1 MADISFL
8 VDYSQ
13 VKAANQEI
21 NKVGS
26 AAEKSARVFAAAFKR
41 AEAEQKR
48 SLDTVRQQIAFSQ
61 KLEDQRAKEAKLTL
75 DFSRRM
81 QAQKAAEAKAEI
93 ALSQKLEAQRAKE
106 AKLTLD
112 FSRRMQAQKA
122 AEAKAEQVAIQNNT
136 QAINRFRSSYDQAY
150 SVQQKTLQLK
160 AMLRQAIANETM
172 TVREAGAELL
182 RYRKALIASNQAQT
196 GFGKSMNRTGVLT
209 QQAGYQVGD
218 FLVQVQSG
226 TNPMVAFGQQAT
238 QLVGALYYLPPATLA
253 AKTSILGLSVS
264 FGAMLPIIGIAL
276 PLITALG
283 AAWMKSRKAN
293 KEATGGISDLED
305 RLKSLDDTIKDFL
318 ITKRAAAAGV
328 TEDELIGGE
337 GIKQA
342 EEDLAKLRAQ
352 LENITRTTE
361 TAAQSGNIPL
371 RIFNFGA
378 QVVEANMLAN
388 ATEKVSAAEERLRKI
403 REMAAEEEADYFK
416 EENQTL
422 EDRIAIA
429 KLIVQYGKDSTEV
442 KQEEIAQER
451 KLYEAELRRKI
462 TNEALVQS
470 LMESYDTALKLS
482 AENHA
487 MAEAAQEYADIVAD
501 LDKEIGEAARK
512 QLQLAGVDI
521 TTGIS
526 SAAKAAAEMAAQL
539 GISYSRAMDI
549 MTLGSEYLEAS
560 VRAGVASGAIPDVA
574 LNYLPKTPAQEAMDK
589 VLEDR
594 RNRAR
599 KPERKGGGKT
609 PAEVLADNLA
619 KLQETL
625 SVQELLNGKTEA
637 QRKIIQALG
646 SNYKDVDAA
655 ILQGLEDKINKQI
668 EYNQEIERQQGLAD
682 TVQSAMENGFMSIID
697 GTTSVKDAFRSMAAE
712 ILKELY
718 RVLVVQQMVGSWDQS
733 TRTGSGL
740 VGSIMSAFQADGG
753 VWNKGVQM
761 FANGGV
767 VNGPTAFAHSGGL
780 GVMGEAGPEAIMPLK
795 RGSDGKLGV
804 AGGGNVTVHQTF
816 NFAANGDDS
825 VKRIIAQAAPQ
836 IAQMTQK
843 QIMDSRRRGGQMK
856 ATFS

>member
-26 AAEKSARVFAAAFKR
+26 AAEKSARVFAAAFKM

-61 KLEDQRAKEAKLTL
+61 KLEAQRAKEAKLTL
-75 DFSRRM
+75 EFSRRM
-81 QAQKAAEAKAEI
+81 QAQKAAEAKAEQKRSLDTVRQQI
-93 ALSQKLEAQRAKE
+93 AFSQKLEAQRAKE

-160 AMLRQAIANETM
+160 TMLRQAIANETM

-182 RYRKALIASNQAQT
+182 RYKQALIASNHAQT

-238 QLVGALYYLPPATLA
+238 QLVGALYYLPPAALA
-253 AKTSILGLSVS
+253 ARTSILGLSVS

-283 AAWMKSRKAN
+283 AAWMRSRASAKDFENATFDINEAAKKSSEEIAKYREEVALLTSEFKTLGEVGLDLQI
-293 KEATGGISDLED
+293 KDLTSQISDLQKRGEEVRKAALSGFGASGGMYTQEELEKMVAD
-305 RLKSLDDTIKDFL
+305 AIADQNTNLQEQIRLKQQQLNQLVLERESAERVRELTSGVNPL
-318 ITKRAAAAGV
+318 IEAGRRAQFEKNREHRAA
-328 TEDELIGGE
+328 LIE
-337 GIKQA
+337 Q
-342 EEDLAKLRAQ
+342 AKLEQEVHQWAMTNTYEKQ
-352 LENITRTTE
+352 QQAS
-361 TAAQSGNIPL
+361 AAMTLLQNSIKVYEQEKAIREEIGD
-371 RIFNFGA
+371 A
-378 QVVEANMLAN
+378 AVEA
-388 ATEKVSAAEERLRKI
+388 
-403 REMAAEEEADYFK
+403 
-416 EENQTL
+416 
-422 EDRIAIA
+422 
-429 KLIVQYGKDSTEV
+429 
-442 KQEEIAQER
+442 
-451 KLYEAELRRKI
+451 
-462 TNEALVQS
+462 
-470 LMESYDTALKLS
+470 LK
-482 AENHA
+482 
-487 MAEAAQEYADIVAD
+487 
-501 LDKEIGEAARK
+501 
-512 QLQLAGVDI
+512 LAGVDL
-521 TTGIS
+521 TSPIS
-526 SAAKAAAEMAAQL
+526 SAAIEAAKLAKQMGMSFNNALAFVNTMSAAQANVDARIAAQAEL
-539 GISYSRAMDI
+539 SSETGTGSFVPVTLTRGQIQDAIDRANKEQG
-549 MTLGSEYLEAS
+549 TSSGRSGGGGATTKTAEEYLDALMKEAEYKSRLVGLSEEEARVKEIVYQAQQQGITVSEAQAQVIAS
-560 VRAGVASGAIPDVA
+560 VEAATRKLTEAE
-574 LNYLPKTPAQEAMDK
+574 KQREAMINSVQNNIESAFMSMVDGSKSVLDAFKDMLRNILLEIYKQK
-589 VLEDR
+589 VVTPMAEGIMGLFM
-594 RNRAR
+594 A
-599 KPERKGGGKT
+599 KGG
-609 PAEVLADNLA
+609 
-619 KLQETL
+619 
-625 SVQELLNGKTEA
+625 
-637 QRKIIQALG
+637 
-646 SNYKDVDAA
+646 
-655 ILQGLEDKINKQI
+655 
-668 EYNQEIERQQGLAD
+668 
-682 TVQSAMENGFMSIID
+682 
-697 GTTSVKDAFRSMAAE
+697 AF
-712 ILKELY
+712 
-718 RVLVVQQMVGSWDQS
+718 
-733 TRTGSGL
+733 
-740 VGSIMSAFQADGG
+740 
-753 VWNKGVQM
+753 NNGVQM

-767 VNGPTAFAHSGGL
+767 VGSPTMFGHSGGL